1 MKQKAGK
8 YILFTLIAAAAVL
21 LDRLTKV
28 WAVGTLKG
36 KDAIVLIEGVFEF
49 RYLENNGMAF
59 GLLQNQQV
67 FFYITTAVILAA
79 VLYLLY
85 RTPMNKRFLAMLI
98 TLACMTGGAVGNLID
113 RISTKYVVDFL
124 YFSLIN
130 FPIFNVADS
139 FVTLS
144 TFALFILL
152 VFVYKDEEF
161 SAVYGLKKKDVKAE
175 EGEKKETLTGEKAEE
190 ALSEEAE
197 AEESTAE
204 AEQEDTTAETAPE
217 EETESAEADPQDE
230 ASAAEAVSDE
240 ITDEAPAE
248 ETEEK

>member
-8 YILFTLIAAAAVL
+8 YILFNLIAAAAVVF
-21 LDRLTKV
+21 DRLTKI

-49 RYLENNGMAF
+49 RYLENYGMAF
-59 GLLQNQQV
+59 GLLQNKQV
-67 FFYITTAVILAA
+67 FFYITTAVILAV

-113 RISTKYVVDFL
+113 RVSTKYVVDFL

-144 TFALFILL
+144 TFSLFILL

-161 SAVYGLKKKDVKAE
+161 SDVYGLKKKDVKAE
-175 EGEKKETLTGEKAEE
+175 AGEKDSAAEV
-190 ALSEEAE
+190 
-197 AEESTAE
+197 T
-204 AEQEDTTAETAPE
+204 PE
-217 EETESAEADPQDE
+217 EETESAEVTSKEEILPEDA
-230 ASAAEAVSDE
+230 AAEETADE
-240 ITDEAPAE
+240 ITGESPAE

>member
-8 YILFTLIAAAAVL
+8 YILFAVIAALAVL
-21 LDRLTKV
+21 FDRLTKI
-28 WAVGTLKG
+28 WAVGALKG

-49 RYLENNGMAF
+49 RYLENHGMAF

-85 RTPMNKRFLAMLI
+85 RTPLNKRFLAMLI

-113 RISTKYVVDFL
+113 RIATKYVVDFL

-144 TFALFILL
+144 TLALFVLL

-161 SAVYGLKKKDVKAE
+161 SAVYSFRKKAAAPETKAE
-175 EGEKKETLTGEKAEE
+175 ESGSEPEKTEKETP
-190 ALSEEAE
+190 SE
-197 AEESTAE
+197 
-204 AEQEDTTAETAPE
+204 DL
-217 EETESAEADPQDE
+217 
-230 ASAAEAVSDE
+230 
-240 ITDEAPAE
+240 
-248 ETEEK
+248 TEEN